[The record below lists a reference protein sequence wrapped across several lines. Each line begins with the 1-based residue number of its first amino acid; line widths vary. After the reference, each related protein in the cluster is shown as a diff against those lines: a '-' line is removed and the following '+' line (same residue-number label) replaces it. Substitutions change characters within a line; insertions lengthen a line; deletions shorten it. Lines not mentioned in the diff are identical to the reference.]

1 MNKVC
6 PQSEKCCELNPDHF
20 DEYKHPHLND
30 LLQQGDN
37 LYLPDNFPQS
47 RQVVMEQLS
56 VLKTLRIDDISTQKD
71 ACKDEPSTSNA
82 DSNKI
87 TSRAVNSPKHQKY
100 TMADKMKSNYPY
112 NLFFTT
118 IPKLHDTL
126 NQKNSI
132 TFSDLLCPSLGELK
146 CSLQLNFL
154 VEIEWLIEQ
163 YKVHNVH
170 TKPLTVVYGWD
181 LPDMTDYI
189 QKFLPN
195 VKHHL
200 MKLKNPMG
208 HHHCKIG
215 VYVYTDNS
223 IRIVVST
230 ANLYYEDWNHYNNGL
245 WVSPRC
251 PQLPRNTPCDKGE
264 SPTGFKSTLLKYL
277 KTYKLYLIKD
287 FMRYISNAD
296 FSSVNVF
303 FVASTPGT
311 HYPNGTKC
319 HFYRTL
325 NLLSS
330 HCKIDSD
337 PDSWEVNV
345 QASSLGS
352 FGKRPIDWLQSVL
365 LRSLA
370 CRQNYSPIPD
380 PQVNINIIYPT
391 VDDAVSC
398 YFGEDG
404 AGCLHYQKDL
414 HKKQLWLQTYLR
426 VASLVKSASKKFI
439 LYLGSKYVDITQ

>member
-1 MNKVC
+1 
-6 PQSEKCCELNPDHF
+6 
-20 DEYKHPHLND
+20 
-30 LLQQGDN
+30 
-37 LYLPDNFPQS
+37 
-47 RQVVMEQLS
+47 
-56 VLKTLRIDDISTQKD
+56 
-71 ACKDEPSTSNA
+71 
-82 DSNKI
+82 
-87 TSRAVNSPKHQKY
+87 
-100 TMADKMKSNYPY
+100 
-112 NLFFTT
+112 
-118 IPKLHDTL
+118 
-126 NQKNSI
+126 
-132 TFSDLLCPSLGELK
+132 
-146 CSLQLNFL
+146 
-154 VEIEWLIEQ
+154 
-163 YKVHNVH
+163 
-170 TKPLTVVYGWD
+170 
-181 LPDMTDYI
+181 MTDYI

-296 FSSVNVF
+296 FSSVKVF

-311 HYPNGTKC
+311 HYPNGTEC
-319 HFYRTL
+319 HLYRTL

-330 HCKIDSD
+330 HCKIDSN
-337 PDSWEVNV
+337 PDYWEVNV

-398 YFGEDG
+398 HFGEDG

-426 VASLVKSASKKFI
+426 KWCADSSSRTKAMPHIKTYCRISPCKSKLAWFLLTSSNI
-439 LYLGSKYVDITQ
+439 SRAGWGSGIGKDEGVCVRSYEAGVMFFPSFFNQEYFELINGENNATFPFMYDTVLKNYAPDDYPWTD